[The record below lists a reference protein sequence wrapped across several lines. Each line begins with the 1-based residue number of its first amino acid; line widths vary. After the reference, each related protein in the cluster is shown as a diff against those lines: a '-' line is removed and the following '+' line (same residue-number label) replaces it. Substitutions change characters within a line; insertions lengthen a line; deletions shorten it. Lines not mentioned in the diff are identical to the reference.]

1 MVLRLSFN
9 GASLPPYGASH
20 GLRLISCPT
29 MSDPLDSIIGQP
41 GAVDVLRTALDS
53 DRVHHAWIFHGP
65 AGVGKHTTALAFARQ
80 LIGEHPGS
88 IENHPDVHLIN
99 KELAIHSDDAA
110 TRRKKL
116 MTIPVDVLR
125 EHLLTPASL
134 KSNLG
139 GSKVLIVNEA
149 EMMDLRGQNLLL
161 KTLEEPPAG
170 TYLVLVTEREDQ
182 LIPTVRSRCQRV
194 AFHLLADADIRQW
207 LGTHH
212 DLDAD
217 RQDAILRFARGSIGR
232 ATLAVTYEL
241 DHWLRTVEPMIDAMI
256 SRRRAPD
263 LGRTLADLAENFA
276 KQWVED
282 PQHPNASKEAANKFA
297 GRLLLSML
305 GDLCRQRLNQAIEPI
320 PAGARDQADQAA
332 HPWLSGIDCLC
343 DAEQQIQSNVAL
355 PLLLNNLAVQ
365 WTDRV
370 LG

>member
-1 MVLRLSFN
+1 
-9 GASLPPYGASH
+9 
-20 GLRLISCPT
+20 
-29 MSDPLDSIIGQP
+29 MSDAFDTIIGQP
-41 GAVDVLRTALDS
+41 GAIDVLRTARDHGH
-53 DRVHHAWIFHGP
+53 VHHAWIFHGP
-65 AGVGKHTTALAFARQ
+65 AGVGKHTTALAFARE
-80 LIGEHPGS
+80 LIGEHPGD
-88 IENHPDVHLIN
+88 IHTHPDVHLVT
-99 KELAIHSDDAA
+99 KELALYSEDAA

-149 EMMDLRGQNLLL
+149 EMMDRRGQNLLL

-170 TYLVLVTEREDQ
+170 TYLVLVTEQEDQ

-194 AFHLLADADIRQW
+194 AFHLLSDEDVRHW
-207 LGTHH
+207 LQTHH

-217 RQDAILRFARGSIGR
+217 RLDTLVRFARGSIGR
-232 ATLAVTYEL
+232 AALAVTYEL
-241 DHWLRTVEPMIDAMI
+241 DHWLRTVEPMIDQMI

-263 LGRTLADLAENFA
+263 LGRTLAEFAEDFA
-276 KQWVED
+276 KRWVED
-282 PQHPNASKEAANKFA
+282 PEHPNASKEAANKFA

-305 GDLCRQRLNQAIEPI
+305 GEICRQRLNHAVEPI
-320 PAGARDQADQAA
+320 PPGAREQADDAT
-332 HPWLSGIDCLC
+332 HPWLIGIDCVRE
-343 DAEQQIQSNVAL
+343 AELQIQSNVSL

-365 WTDRV
+365 WAQRV